1 MELFGRRY
9 FGIGSNEES
18 LVTSCELSRSFEF
31 HFTLPALCV
40 MNNSMQQ
47 NGLRGEIMF
56 PSCWGDFNFLL
67 YLRWKSLTFPALRI
81 DGENV
86 DSSNHISHMAYP
98 ADVSSASLK
107 LTQPPWIL
115 TSSLIS
121 NRTKRD
127 LVLQLT
133 RSESSRSS
141 TVRFDHRFSVYRA
154 AEHVVVGT

>member
-9 FGIGSNEES
+9 FGSRSNKES

-56 PSCWGDFNFLL
+56 PSCWGELNFPL
-67 YLRWKSLTFPALRI
+67 YLRSKSLTFPALRL

-86 DSSNHISHMAYP
+86 DSANHISHMAYP
-98 ADVSSASLK
+98 ADVSSASPLARSS
-107 LTQPPWIL
+107 QIL
-115 TSSLIS
+115 MKSPIS

-127 LVLQLT
+127 LVLQLI
-133 RSESSRSS
+133 RNESLPSS
-141 TVRFDHRFSVYRA
+141 TVRLESIA
-154 AEHVVVGT
+154 